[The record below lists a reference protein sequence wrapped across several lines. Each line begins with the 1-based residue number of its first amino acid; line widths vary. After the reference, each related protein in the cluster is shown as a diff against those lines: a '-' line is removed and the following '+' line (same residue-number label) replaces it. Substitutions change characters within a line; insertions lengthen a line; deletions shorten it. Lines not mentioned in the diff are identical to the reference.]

1 VGLSKHQK
9 NTNGKSSALELGLVK
24 FPKEWDDGTSQ
35 AGFLLWARMVQSEI
49 KLTLPIIYSELVIPS
64 GKQK

>member
-1 VGLSKHQK
+1 MDFMMETLRVCGFIQAPK

-35 AGFLLWARMVQSEI
+35 AGFLLWARMIQSEI
-49 KLTLPIIYSELVIPS
+49 KIDTPH
-64 GKQK
+64 